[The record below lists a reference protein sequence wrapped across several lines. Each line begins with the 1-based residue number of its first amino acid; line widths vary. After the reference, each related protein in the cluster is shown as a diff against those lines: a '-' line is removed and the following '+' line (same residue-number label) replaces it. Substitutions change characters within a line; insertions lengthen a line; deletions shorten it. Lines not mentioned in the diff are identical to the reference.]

1 MKHSKLRLFR
11 YLAPDAKAMEA
22 ELDRMARLGWALR
35 WLHCGLACF
44 RRTQRRDLSYC
55 VELCPVNRAGEEDAG
70 YLRLCADA
78 GWELRAQSAGF
89 RVFASYPGAC
99 PAPLQT
105 DPALD
110 FEVNWKTVLRQAQ
123 WNFLHLPFVL
133 AFNLLL
139 GLFTAARPIH
149 WWGVFLSLPHLLLL
163 PCLLL
168 VLLWDTA
175 SFLWLGAFRR
185 RCRGAAGSGA
195 PLPVPSRRVARGRML
210 CSTLASLLLLLSLLL
225 TFWPSPGRI
234 NDLVYPADLYPV
246 VRSGDLS
253 GGAED
258 TGSGYL
264 LWEGSPLLC
273 HAQSLTFLAH
283 TPVRTD
289 YYLCRWGW
297 LADAVRDSLLAE
309 EQSEN
314 APHFH
319 AAPIHPEPIEL
330 GFDRSWLYIGPD
342 GWQSLLLVEGNVVAS
357 VEGPADFTDPAVLDM
372 VRARLELEKS
382 PDPAPEARPVG
393 MSAPVKQAQGVEGFH
408 A

>member
-1 MKHSKLRLFR
+1 M
-11 YLAPDAKAMEA
+11 
-22 ELDRMARLGWALR
+22 G
-35 WLHCGLACF
+35 GL
-44 RRTQRRDLSYC
+44 
-55 VELCPVNRAGEEDAG
+55 
-70 YLRLCADA
+70 
-78 GWELRAQSAGF
+78 
-89 RVFASYPGAC
+89 
-99 PAPLQT
+99 
-105 DPALD
+105 
-110 FEVNWKTVLRQAQ
+110 
-123 WNFLHLPFVL
+123 
-133 AFNLLL
+133 
-139 GLFTAARPIH
+139 
-149 WWGVFLSLPHLLLL
+149 
-163 PCLLL
+163 
-168 VLLWDTA
+168 
-175 SFLWLGAFRR
+175 
-185 RCRGAAGSGA
+185 
-195 PLPVPSRRVARGRML
+195 
-210 CSTLASLLLLLSLLL
+210 
-225 TFWPSPGRI
+225 
-234 NDLVYPADLYPV
+234 
-246 VRSGDLS
+246 
-253 GGAED
+253 
-258 TGSGYL
+258 
-264 LWEGSPLLC
+264 PLLC